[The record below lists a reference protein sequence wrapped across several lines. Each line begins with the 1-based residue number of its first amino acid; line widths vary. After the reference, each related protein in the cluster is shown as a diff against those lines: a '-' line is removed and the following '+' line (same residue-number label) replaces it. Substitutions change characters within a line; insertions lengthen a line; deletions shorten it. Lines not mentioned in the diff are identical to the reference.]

1 MMLGG
6 LITQNI
12 KNKSYDKQ
20 LRNNKA
26 ITKLRKGG

>member
-1 MMLGG
+1 MMPGG

-12 KNKSYDKQ
+12 KSYDKQ
-20 LRNNKA
+20 FRYNQA